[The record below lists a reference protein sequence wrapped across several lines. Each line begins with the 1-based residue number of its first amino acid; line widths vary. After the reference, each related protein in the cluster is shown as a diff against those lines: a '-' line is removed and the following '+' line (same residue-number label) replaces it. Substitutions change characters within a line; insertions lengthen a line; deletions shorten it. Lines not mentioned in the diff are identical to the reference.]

1 MSFAEAADEESE
13 SILDEEDLDRMAG
26 PAPEAAKREATPE
39 TQLRPEPQAAATG
52 GKKRKSPTP
61 PPAAAPAAAA
71 PAGGAAEAGV
81 KRPRTGAP
89 AAAAAA
95 AAAAAPAGP
104 ASVPAAGGGVIT
116 ADELRQL
123 LRSKGRILVS
133 SRAACV
139 PGQESWVVGG
149 YGHAMMQR
157 HEQWRRRAGL
167 LPAGPR
173 VRRQRPA

>member
-1 MSFAEAADEESE
+1 MALGFFAMPFAEAADEESE
-13 SILDEEDLDRMAG
+13 SIMDEEDLDRMAG

-71 PAGGAAEAGV
+71 PAGGAAEAGA

-89 AAAAAA
+89 AAAAPA

-123 LRSKGRILVS
+123 LRSKGRILV
-133 SRAACV
+133 RALLV
-139 PGQESWVVGG
+139 LQG
-149 YGHAMMQR
+149 
-157 HEQWRRRAGL
+157 RRAGWF
-167 LPAGPR
+167 G
-173 VRRQRPA
+173 VRACHDAAA